1 MMSLLTPPMQ
11 PLPRQ
16 QQLPLLRMAKE
27 EEEEVPAPLRTGL
40 RRGATVFA
48 AVYTNHRSRGGG
60 AVHLSVIICI
70 PRRCATRL
78 KSTLISDSTQLGTIA
93 IHFLWYWLSH
103 IEKRQ
108 SHP

>member
-1 MMSLLTPPMQ
+1 MISPLTPPMQ

-48 AVYTNHRSRGGG
+48 AVYTNHRSRGG
-60 AVHLSVIICI
+60 AAPSTYLLLSVSLVDVRPDKNQI
-70 PRRCATRL
+70 
-78 KSTLISDSTQLGTIA
+78 
-93 IHFLWYWLSH
+93 
-103 IEKRQ
+103 
-108 SHP
+108 